1 MGTTSII
8 KQNLLY
14 EPLSADALRLA
25 RGIYNTY
32 LDSEEEPVMEI
43 KITNFYKLLHLEPC
57 KESMGKIQDLLEELN
72 EPLAVRNF
80 EFRGERVQLKFVQFC
95 AYKITDESITIEI
108 SPEYLHVQRE
118 YMLDS
123 FLF

>member
-1 MGTTSII
+1 MSTTSII

-57 KESMGKIQDLLEELN
+57 KEFMGKIQDLLEELN